1 MIKISKSS
9 LVCQKSFSI
18 QSSYKNPA
26 RSFIYDVALD
36 ILEKVGQTKFDIV
49 DEGGKW
55 NDPTILDFES
65 VMSNLIWK
73 RESLLKS
80 DDMDAII
87 TMVKAVDP
95 NTKLLGYSMLISG
108 LTASD
113 CESIHHSSNY
123 YYNMTDKK
131 VVERIKAIKTL
142 MKYRTYLSFKGPI
155 TQVFIELGMAS
166 QLPYD

>member
-9 LVCQKSFSI
+9 LNYQKSFNI
-18 QSSYKNPA
+18 QSSHKYPA

-49 DEGGKW
+49 DEGVKW
-55 NDPTILDFES
+55 NDPTILDFEP

-73 RESLLKS
+73 RQPLLGS
-80 DDMDAII
+80 DDMDAILI
-87 TMVKAVDP
+87 MVQAVDK
-95 NTKLLGYSMLISG
+95 NTKLLGYSLLISG

-131 VVERIKAIKTL
+131 VIKRIKVLKTL
-142 MKYRTYLSFKGPI
+142 MKYRTYISFKGPI
-155 TQVFIELGMAS
+155 TQVFLELGMAS
-166 QLPYD
+166 KLFYD